1 MSDKWMEA
9 PSGFDDFADK
19 PFDSTGE
26 AEARIE
32 QAAPSLSMTKQ
43 WLRYISHT
51 MAAYPKRYRHGN
63 FHFAAEALRDRQDA
77 LEDPEHRGVVE
88 ANIHTRKA
96 AEADHP

>member
-1 MSDKWMEA
+1 
-9 PSGFDDFADK
+9 
-19 PFDSTGE
+19 
-26 AEARIE
+26 
-32 QAAPSLSMTKQ
+32 
-43 WLRYISHT
+43 